1 MNALTKPFSILWAI
15 IWLKLLNFFT
25 LSAAKGLIFYCN
37 YFSNLT
43 PKTNKSKFNKENTSP
58 QAFKLHYLSP
68 MPTIL
73 KLIPIAG
80 ILCTGMLLGLLDNTL
95 VSGWLVLFAA
105 GVLFLL
111 IGGLVKWLWG
121 VANVWSSA
129 SISVILLFL
138 AFYGNANL
146 SFSQKHI
153 TLPISSRGCKGCS
166 KPDSAA
172 HRPYVVV
179 HYQGKN
185 VELDCD
191 SQALAEQSDSCRV
204 SFSIGFLGL
213 EFMEKWQL
221 K

>member
-1 MNALTKPFSILWAI
+1 
-15 IWLKLLNFFT
+15 
-25 LSAAKGLIFYCN
+25 
-37 YFSNLT
+37 
-43 PKTNKSKFNKENTSP
+43 
-58 QAFKLHYLSP
+58 
-68 MPTIL
+68 
-73 KLIPIAG
+73 
-80 ILCTGMLLGLLDNTL
+80 MLLGLLDNTL
-95 VSGWLVLFAA
+95 VSGWVVLFSAF
-105 GVLFLL
+105 VLFLL
-111 IGGLVKWLWG
+111 IFRCSIWLWG
-121 VANVWSSA
+121 VADVWSSA
-129 SISVILLFL
+129 SVSVILLFL

-146 SFSQKHI
+146 PFSQKYI

-191 SQALAEQSDSCRV
+191 SQALAEQSDSCRI
-204 SFSIGFLGL
+204 SLSKGFLGL

>member
-1 MNALTKPFSILWAI
+1 MALIP
-15 IWLKLLNFFT
+15 
-25 LSAAKGLIFYCN
+25 
-37 YFSNLT
+37 
-43 PKTNKSKFNKENTSP
+43 
-58 QAFKLHYLSP
+58 
-68 MPTIL
+68 

-105 GVLFLL
+105 FLLFLL
-111 IGGLVKWLWG
+111 FFGLYKWLTG
-121 VANVWSSA
+121 FADVWISASSSA
-129 SISVILLFL
+129 IVLFL

-146 SFSQKHI
+146 SFSQKYI
-153 TLPISSRGCKGCS
+153 TLPISSHGCRDCS

-179 HYQGKN
+179 HYKGKN
-185 VELDCD
+185 VELACA

-204 SFSIGFLGL
+204 SLSKGLLGL
-213 EFMEKWQL
+213 EFMEKWQV

>member
-1 MNALTKPFSILWAI
+1 MAL
-15 IWLKLLNFFT
+15 
-25 LSAAKGLIFYCN
+25 
-37 YFSNLT
+37 
-43 PKTNKSKFNKENTSP
+43 
-58 QAFKLHYLSP
+58 
-68 MPTIL
+68 IL

-121 VANVWSSA
+121 VADVWSNA
-129 SISVILLFL
+129 SVSVILLFL

-146 SFSQKHI
+146 PFSQKYI
-153 TLPISSRGCKGCS
+153 TLPISSRGCRGCS

-191 SQALAEQSDSCRV
+191 SQDLAEQSDSCRI
-204 SFSIGFLGL
+204 SLSKGFLGL
-213 EFMEKWQL
+213 EFMGKWQL